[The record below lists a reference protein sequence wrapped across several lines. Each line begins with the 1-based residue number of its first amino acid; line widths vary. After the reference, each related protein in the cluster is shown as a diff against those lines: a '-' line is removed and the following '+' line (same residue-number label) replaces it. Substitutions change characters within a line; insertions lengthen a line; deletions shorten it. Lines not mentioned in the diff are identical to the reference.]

1 VAEAAV
7 VVVRNM
13 WRDTHTG
20 PLFGIPP
27 TGKSFTLTGFVQW
40 RINGD
45 GKIAERRATLDLW
58 GLRQQLD
65 VTS

>member
-1 VAEAAV
+1 
-7 VVVRNM
+7 M

>member
-1 VAEAAV
+1 MDALATVPAV
-7 VVVRNM
+7 R
-13 WRDTHTG
+13 
-20 PLFGIPP
+20 LSP
-27 TGKSFTLTGFVQW
+27 TGKPFTLTGFVQR